1 MQKEDETDVHATT
14 SNQLGV
20 KVVRALLVAAATFT
34 ALWFGLGIL
43 SDPTAF
49 AGTPPY
55 VSKVFQALIAIVLG
69 VAGIWTL
76 FYAGNTLIE
85 ALPDK
90 ATEFL
95 RPYLFVLPAVA
106 VVGLY
111 LIYPTVG
118 TIATSVTDVPE
129 GGGFFSNYA
138 DAFTNPEVILNLRNN
153 LIWLLIAPAVSV
165 AIGLVFAG
173 LVDRI
178 RLESLAK
185 SFVFMPLA
193 ISFVGAAV
201 IWKFVYAWK
210 PAGQDQIGILN
221 ALWVWAGGFLVDW
234 GILEDVE
241 PIAWLQQIP
250 LNTLALIAIMIWLQ
264 VGFAMVILSAAIK
277 GVPSELTEA
286 ARIDG
291 ASERQIFFRITIPT
305 IKGSLLVV
313 YTTIAIAVLKVFD
326 IIFVTTGG
334 NFDTSVVA
342 VRMYQE
348 MFRFR
353 NFGQATTMAVILLV
367 AVIPIMVVN
376 IRNLRRQGIGA

>member
-1 MQKEDETDVHATT
+1 MQAMT
-14 SNQLGV
+14 SEQMGP
-20 KVVRALLVAAATFT
+20 KIIRSLLVVAITFA
-34 ALWFGLGIL
+34 ALWFGLGFL
-43 SDPTAF
+43 SDPVAF
-49 AGTPPY
+49 QGMPPT
-55 VSKVFQALIAIVLG
+55 VSKLIQAAIAIILG
-69 VAGIWTL
+69 VAGIWAL
-76 FYAGNTLIE
+76 FYAGNTIIE
-85 ALPDK
+85 ALPAR
-90 ATEFL
+90 ATELL
-95 RPYLFVLPAVA
+95 RPYLFVLPAIA

-118 TIATSVTDVPE
+118 TVVTSFTDVPE
-129 GGGFFSNYA
+129 GEGFFYNYEQ
-138 DAFTNPEVILNLRNN
+138 AFTSPEVILNLRNN
-153 LIWLLIAPAVSV
+153 LIWLIIAPAIAVV
-165 AIGLVFAG
+165 IGLIFAG
-173 LVDRI
+173 MVDRI

-210 PAGQDQIGILN
+210 PEGQEQIGILN
-221 ALWVWAGGFLVDW
+221 AIWVWAGGFLVDW
-234 GILEDVE
+234 GILEEVE
-241 PIAWLQQIP
+241 PIAWLQEIP
-250 LNTLALIAIMIWLQ
+250 INTLALIAIMVWLQ
-264 VGFAMVILSAAIK
+264 VGFAMVVLSAAIK

-291 ASERQIFFRITIPT
+291 ASEPQIFFRITIPS

>member
-1 MQKEDETDVHATT
+1 MHTVT
-14 SNQLGV
+14 SNRKGFDILRS
-20 KVVRALLVAAATFT
+20 VVVVAVVFA
-34 ALWFGLGIL
+34 ALWFGLRLLTQPDLFSSLPPNL
-43 SDPTAF
+43 SKI
-49 AGTPPY
+49 
-55 VSKVFQALIAIVLG
+55 SQALIAVIIG
-69 VAGIWTL
+69 VGGIWAL
-76 FYAGNTLIE
+76 FYAGNTIIE
-85 ALPDK
+85 ALPAK
-90 ATEFL
+90 ATEVL

-118 TIATSVTDVPE
+118 TVVTSFTDVPE
-129 GGGFFSNYA
+129 GEGALTNYA
-138 DAFTNPEVILNLRNN
+138 NAFTDSEVLLNLRNN
-153 LIWLLIAPAVSV
+153 FIWLLVTPIAAVL
-165 AIGLVFAG
+165 IGLVFAG
-173 LVDRI
+173 MVDKI

-210 PAGQDQIGILN
+210 PGGQPQIGILN
-221 ALWVWAGGFLVDW
+221 AFWVWAGGFLVNW
-234 GILEDVE
+234 GWIEQVE

-250 LNTLALIAIMIWLQ
+250 WNTFALIAIMVWLQ
-264 VGFAMVILSAAIK
+264 VGFAMVVLSAAIK
-277 GVPSELTEA
+277 GVPAELTEA

-291 ASERQIFFRITIPT
+291 ASERQIFLRITVPSIR
-305 IKGSLLVV
+305 GALLVV

-353 NFGQATTMAVILLV
+353 NFGQATTMAVILLI

-376 IRNLRRQGIGA
+376 IRDLRRKGIGS

>member
-1 MQKEDETDVHATT
+1 MVDIAVGRPAPGSGLKA
-14 SNQLGV
+14 L
-20 KVVRALLVAAATFT
+20 RAAVVAAGVGVL
-34 ALWFGLGIL
+34 LWLGIRL
-43 SDPTAF
+43 LRDPTAF
-49 AGTPPY
+49 SGFGPTP
-55 VSKVFQALIAIVLG
+55 SKIVKALVAIVLG
-69 VAGIWTL
+69 VGGIWAL
-76 FYAGNTLIE
+76 FIAANSIIE
-85 ALPDK
+85 ALPAR
-90 ATEFL
+90 ATVFL
-95 RPYLFVLPAVA
+95 RPYVFVLPAVA

-118 TIATSVTDVPE
+118 TIIESFTAVPE
-129 GGGFFSNYA
+129 GEGPFYNYSQ
-138 DAFTNPEVILNLRNN
+138 AFTNEEVILSLRNN
-153 LIWLLIAPAVSV
+153 LIWLVLAPAGAVT
-165 AIGLVFAG
+165 IGLAFAA

-178 RLESLAK
+178 KRESLAK
-185 SFVFMPLA
+185 AFVFLPLA
-193 ISFVGAAV
+193 VSFVGASV

-210 PAGQDQIGILN
+210 PPGQPQIGVLN
-221 ALWVWAGGFLVDW
+221 ALWVSGGQVFVNLGWID
-234 GILEDVE
+234 EVE
-241 PIAWLQQIP
+241 PVAWLQVIP

-277 GVPSELTEA
+277 GVPRELTEA

-291 ASERQIFFRITIPT
+291 ATEAQNFFRVMLPSIR
-305 IKGSLLVV
+305 GSVLTVF
-313 YTTIAIAVLKVFD
+313 TTIAIAVLKVFD

-342 VRMYQE
+342 YRMYQE

>member
-1 MQKEDETDVHATT
+1 MT
-14 SNQLGV
+14 SDQLAP
-20 KVVRALLVAAATFT
+20 RLLRSLLVVGVTVA
-34 ALWFGLGIL
+34 ALWFGLGFL
-43 SDPTAF
+43 SDPVAF
-49 AGTPPY
+49 QGMPPT
-55 VSKVFQALIAIVLG
+55 VSKLAQAAIAIVLG
-69 VAGIWTL
+69 VAGIWAL
-76 FYAGNTLIE
+76 FYAGNTIVE
-85 ALPDK
+85 SFPDR
-90 ATEFL
+90 AAEFL
-95 RPYLFVLPAVA
+95 RPYLFVLPAIA

-118 TIATSVTDVPE
+118 TVVTSVTDVPE
-129 GGGFFSNYA
+129 GAGFFHNYTQ
-138 DAFTNPEVILNLRNN
+138 AFTNPEVLLNLRNN

-165 AIGLVFAG
+165 VIGLVFAG

-210 PAGQDQIGILN
+210 PEGQEQIGILN
-221 ALWVWAGGFLVDW
+221 ALWVWAGELLVDW
-234 GILEDVE
+234 GLLQDVE
-241 PIAWLQQIP
+241 PIAWLQAIP
-250 LNTLALIAIMIWLQ
+250 INTLALIMIMIWLQ
-264 VGFAMVILSAAIK
+264 VGFAMVVLSAAIK
-277 GVPSELTEA
+277 GVPTEMTEA

-291 ASERQIFFRITIPT
+291 ASESQIFFRITIPS
-305 IKGSLLVV
+305 IRGSLLVV

-376 IRNLRRQGIGA
+376 IRNLRRQGIGS

>member
-1 MQKEDETDVHATT
+1 MT
-14 SNQLGV
+14 SEQLGP
-20 KVVRALLVAAATFT
+20 KIIRSLLVVAITFA
-34 ALWFGLGIL
+34 ALWFGLGFL
-43 SDPTAF
+43 SDPVAF
-49 AGTPPY
+49 QGMPPT
-55 VSKVFQALIAIVLG
+55 VSKLIQAAIAIILG
-69 VAGIWTL
+69 VAGIWAL
-76 FYAGNTLIE
+76 FYAGNTIIE
-85 ALPDK
+85 ALPAR
-90 ATEFL
+90 ATELL
-95 RPYLFVLPAVA
+95 RPYLFVLPAIA

-118 TIATSVTDVPE
+118 TVVTSFTDVPE
-129 GGGFFSNYA
+129 GEGFFYNYEQ
-138 DAFTNPEVILNLRNN
+138 AFTSPEVILNLRNN
-153 LIWLLIAPAVSV
+153 LIWLIIAPAIAVV
-165 AIGLVFAG
+165 IGLIFAG
-173 LVDRI
+173 MVDRI

-210 PAGQDQIGILN
+210 PEGQEQIGILN
-221 ALWVWAGGFLVDW
+221 AIWVWAGGFLVDW
-234 GILEDVE
+234 GILEEVE
-241 PIAWLQQIP
+241 PIAWLQEIP
-250 LNTLALIAIMIWLQ
+250 INTLALIAIMVWLQ
-264 VGFAMVILSAAIK
+264 VGFAMVVLSAAIK

-291 ASERQIFFRITIPT
+291 ASEPQIFFRITIPS